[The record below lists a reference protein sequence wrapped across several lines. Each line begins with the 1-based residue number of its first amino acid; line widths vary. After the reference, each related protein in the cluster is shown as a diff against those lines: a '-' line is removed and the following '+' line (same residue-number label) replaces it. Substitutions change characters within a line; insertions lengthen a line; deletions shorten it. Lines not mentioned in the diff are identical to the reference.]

1 MVVYIIINLVN
12 GKKYIGKDS
21 KNSKYYMGGGK
32 IIKDAIKKYGKHN
45 FKKEILEYCL
55 DKKTLSEREKHWI
68 EHFNAINSDFFYNIL
83 KGGEGGP
90 GFPKG
95 KPNVKWSSDRV
106 NKFKKTMKDFFE
118 NTENK
123 KEWEQKH
130 LKGIKKQQK
139 RVISAEH
146 KEKISNALKGN
157 QFRKNKK
164 DTVETIQK
172 RIQQTKGI
180 KKGPQSDETIRKRS
194 ISMKE
199 ASKTYKTKLFK
210 PILQYDKNNIF
221 VKEWDSISDAS
232 LSLDLDIGTLVA
244 TLKGRQK
251 TCGGFK
257 WSYKN

>member
-1 MVVYIIINLVN
+1 MVIYVITNLIN

-21 KNSKYYMGGGK
+21 KNSKYYIGGGK
-32 IIKDAIKKYGKHN
+32 LIKYAIKKYGKHN

-55 DKKTLSEREKHWI
+55 DKKTLSEREKYWI
-68 EHFNAINSDFFYNIL
+68 EHFNAIDSDSFYNLL

-95 KPNVKWSSDRV
+95 KPNKKWSPDRAK
-106 NKFKKTMKDFFE
+106 KFKKTMKDFFQ
-118 NTENK
+118 NTKNK
-123 KEWEQKH
+123 KEWKQKH
-130 LKGIKKQQK
+130 LEGIKKQQK
-139 RVISAEH
+139 RILSEDH

-164 DTVETIQK
+164 DTIDTIQK
-172 RIQQTKGI
+172 RIQKTKGV
-180 KKGPQSDETIRKRS
+180 KKGPQSAETIIKRS
-194 ISMKE
+194 KSMKE
-199 ASKTYKTKLFK
+199 ASKIYKTKLFK
-210 PILQYDKNNIF
+210 PVIQYDKNDVFI
-221 VKEWDSISDAS
+221 KEWISISDAS
-232 LSLDLDIGTLVA
+232 LVLGLDIGTLVA